1 MTHNAAPDTLSDGE
15 GARVQREVARLR
27 LLSRLASLAA
37 TIRDRGLLLNK
48 VLQQLQEFYA
58 VGSCGIYQL
67 HGPVSPLHL
76 IASLGISPE
85 LARELQKVPAGKGL
99 IAKVVKDGTVT
110 SWLDLQQEPQLYC
123 PAILEAGWCSYLA
136 HPLIAHERLL
146 GVIFFSQNRQRQFSL
161 EEIELLGH
169 CCELIAAAIDTVDL
183 VEKLEWQHRL
193 THASQRELDRS
204 RQQLREHVHRL
215 EESNRSLEQASRM
228 KDRFLSLASHELRT
242 PLTWIMT
249 ATEMLETSLPDLP
262 DDSQSLLKTIHKGSN
277 RLNNLVE
284 DLLEMARIEAR
295 VIYLARESINLQI
308 FLGDLAGQYAEET
321 LRRRLILEIG
331 SIPEHISPI
340 GDYHHLRQACERILK
355 NALKFTPPG
364 GAIKLEAV
372 HRTSEELRQQQ
383 PEMEPFCPEFFCR
396 EPLRDHIDVCISDNG
411 VGIAEQDRLQ
421 IFDKFHGVGS
431 INLHGKHHHSVEG
444 PSAGL
449 GLPLAK
455 GMIEAHNGMVWVSSP
470 VDYRKGSCF
479 HVLLPLYLP
488 NRPSID

>member
-1 MTHNAAPDTLSDGE
+1 MTHKAAPDTLPDGE
-15 GARVQREVARLR
+15 GARTQREVARLR
-27 LLSRLASLAA
+27 LLSRLASLTA
-37 TIRDRGLLLNK
+37 TIRDRSLLLNK
-48 VLQQLQEFYA
+48 VLQQLHEFYA
-58 VGSCGIYQL
+58 VDSCGIYQL
-67 HGPVSPLHL
+67 HGLTSPLHL
-76 IASLGISPE
+76 IASLGISTE
-85 LARELQKVPAGKGL
+85 LARELQKVPTGKGL
-99 IAKVVKDGTVT
+99 IAEVVKTGTT
-110 SWLDLQQEPQLYC
+110 KSWLDLQQEPQLYC
-123 PAILEAGWCSYLA
+123 PAILDAGWRGFLA

-146 GVIFFSQNRQRQFSL
+146 GVIFFFQNHPRQFSL

-169 CCELIAAAIDTVDL
+169 CCQLIAAAIDTADL

-215 EESNRSLEQASRM
+215 EESNRSLEQASQM

-295 VIYLARESINLQI
+295 VIYLARESIDLQM
-308 FLGDLAGQYAEET
+308 FLGDLANQYADET
-321 LRRRLILEIG
+321 LRRRLSLEIG
-331 SIPEHISPI
+331 SIPEHLSPI
-340 GDYHHLRQACERILK
+340 GDHHHLRQALERILK

-364 GAIKLEAV
+364 GVIKLEAV

-421 IFDKFHGVGS
+421 IFDKFHGAGS

-455 GMIEAHNGMVWVSSP
+455 GMIEAHNGMIWVNSP
-470 VDYRKGSCF
+470 ADHQRGSCF